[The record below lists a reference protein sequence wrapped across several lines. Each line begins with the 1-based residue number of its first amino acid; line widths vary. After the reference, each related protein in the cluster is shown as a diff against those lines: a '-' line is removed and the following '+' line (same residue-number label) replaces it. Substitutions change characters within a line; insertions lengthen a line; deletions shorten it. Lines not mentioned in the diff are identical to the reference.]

1 MRKQTQILRISRQN
15 KPSETK
21 IILCPRQPVNR
32 LDADCLHI
40 GKEGLSVELG
50 PGLLLTWHDYGDE
63 YEPGGPVQSGGGD
76 IWAASLGEVIHG
88 AMSRRKGIQR

>member
-1 MRKQTQILRISRQN
+1 M
-15 KPSETK
+15 
-21 IILCPRQPVNR
+21 
-32 LDADCLHI
+32 
-40 GKEGLSVELG
+40 ELG